1 MQNITSNP
9 NRQNRRC
16 YEQSNKA
23 MASISCVGLRWGSLD
38 LGVVRNV
45 QQSPTALWL
54 TRNQGVNRTRA
65 SHDSSGVPLPLA
77 KRNLAIP
84 VKRLA
89 GRVPAVLLR
98 SNHCTNA
105 GLRFLS
111 MTDQQVVSRKKFT
124 NEGITDTAA
133 EA

>member
-1 MQNITSNP
+1 
-9 NRQNRRC
+9 
-16 YEQSNKA
+16 

-77 KRNLAIP
+77 KRSLAIP